1 MVAAIMLRAE
11 LAAAQWFKYRTYAG
25 HVLVQGGAGDDQR
38 GREAQELRPQA
49 DEEESD
55 RGDQAAA
62 AHHEREGQPSHFNL
76 QNSVTEEQLIFAH
89 IFPPFSHLGGGNVV
103 FALFLCLT

>member
-1 MVAAIMLRAE
+1 M
-11 LAAAQWFKYRTYAG
+11 
-25 HVLVQGGAGDDQR
+25 LVQGGAGDDQR

-62 AHHEREGQPSHFNL
+62 AHHEREGQPVIFTSRNL
-76 QNSVTEEQLIFAH
+76 LQGNNLPFPAIF
-89 IFPPFSHLGGGNVV
+89 FYLGGGMSS
-103 FALFLCLT
+103 LPYSCLMLLPVD

>member
-1 MVAAIMLRAE
+1 MV
-11 LAAAQWFKYRTYAG
+11 YASD
-25 HVLVQGGAGDDQR
+25 VVQGWAGDDQR

-89 IFPPFSHLGGGNVV
+89 IFPPFSYLMGGIKSR
-103 FALFLCLT
+103 LCLILVPNVTFFSINMI

>member
-1 MVAAIMLRAE
+1 MV
-11 LAAAQWFKYRTYAG
+11 QYGTNAG
-25 HVLVQGGAGDDQR
+25 DVVQGGAGDDKR

-62 AHHEREGQPSHFNL
+62 AHHEREGQPVILTSRGTIYLCSYFP
-76 QNSVTEEQLIFAH
+76 A
-89 IFPPFSHLGGGNVV
+89 IFPSEGGGMSSLPYSC
-103 FALFLCLT
+103 A

>member
-1 MVAAIMLRAE
+1 MVATLLRAD
-11 LAAAQWFKYRTYAG
+11 LASAQWFKCRTNAG
-25 HVLVQGGAGDDQR
+25 DVVQGGAGDDQR

-62 AHHEREGQPSHFNL
+62 AHHEREGQ
-76 QNSVTEEQLIFAH
+76 SVILTLKFTIVHLFL
-89 IFPPFSHLGGGNVV
+89 PFFSIWGGANVV

>member
-1 MVAAIMLRAE
+1 MV
-11 LAAAQWFKYRTYAG
+11 QFRTNASDVVQFRTNAG
-25 HVLVQGGAGDDQR
+25 DVVQFRTNAGDVVQGGAGDDQR

-62 AHHEREGQPSHFNL
+62 AYHEREGQSVSHFNL
-76 QNSVTEEQLIFAH
+76 KNTVTEEGVKETVA
-89 IFPPFSHLGGGNVV
+89 
-103 FALFLCLT
+103 